1 MPNLHQET
9 SNKILKKKQKICS
22 NQSVSLE
29 SPSKE
34 KLSKKILILI
44 FHKEG
49 STISMKSPSTS
60 MDKVTKKI
68 KKATIIGTCQSNM
81 R

>member
-1 MPNLHQET
+1 M
-9 SNKILKKKQKICS
+9 
-22 NQSVSLE
+22 SLE

-34 KLSKKILILI
+34 KLSRKILILI

-60 MDKVTKKI
+60 MDKVTRKI
-68 KKATIIGTCQSNM
+68 MKATTIGTCLSNM